1 MAIKSRYK
9 LETGE
14 EVAYFPP
21 IQNTDE

>member
-1 MAIKSRYK
+1 MAIESRYK
-9 LETGE
+9 LKTGE

>member
-9 LETGE
+9 LKTGE